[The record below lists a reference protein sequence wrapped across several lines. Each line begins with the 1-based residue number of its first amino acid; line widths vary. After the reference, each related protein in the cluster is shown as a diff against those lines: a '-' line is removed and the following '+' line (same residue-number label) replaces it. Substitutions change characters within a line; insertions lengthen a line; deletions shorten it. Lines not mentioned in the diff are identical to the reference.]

1 MKKVL
6 AILLAA
12 AMVFALAACGSKA
25 ETPAP
30 AASTPAPAASSS
42 SSTPAPAAST
52 PAKEEAKSYT
62 IKFGHGNAPEDFVS
76 VAVQNWADNVKAATD
91 GRITIEVYPASQL
104 GDISTLLEMVSMG
117 TLDMCLGDLSTM
129 GSYLPKTD
137 IFAMPYMWANWDHV
151 SKVVDGDIG
160 AKFFDELADTAN
172 LRQLGVM
179 WNGMRCLT
187 TKTPIYGI
195 EDCKGIVMRSPNLEV
210 YLNLFKTLGMNPVP
224 IAWDEAFNAL
234 ATGVADGIE
243 DSCEV
248 AYKYDFWMYCKYI
261 CKDNHICGLVGPTI
275 REDLWSSMS
284 ADDQR
289 LLQDLLDIQI
299 EWERKQITDSEDYYY
314 GLLEEKGMTVTEWKD
329 RSELINAFEPQW
341 GEFAKKTNCEDLL
354 KQIIDLSK

>member
-6 AILLAA
+6 SIILAL
-12 AMVFALAACGSKA
+12 AMVFTLAACAKKEA
-25 ETPAP
+25 PAPAPAATTPAP
-30 AASTPAPAASSS
+30 AASTPAPAA
-42 SSTPAPAAST
+42 PAPA
-52 PAKEEAKSYT
+52 PAPADAKSYT

-76 VAVQNWADNVKAATD
+76 VAVQAWADNVKAATD

-104 GDISTLLEMVSMG
+104 GDISTLMEMVSMG

-151 SKVVDGDIG
+151 SKVVDGEIG
-160 AKFFDELADTAN
+160 AKFFDELAAESN

-195 EDCKGIVMRSPNLEV
+195 ADCKDIVMRSPNLEV

-275 REDLWSSMS
+275 REDLWKEMS

-289 LLQDLLDIQI
+289 LLQDLLDLQI

-314 GLLEEKGMTVTEWKD
+314 GLLEEKGMTVTDWKD

-341 GEFAKKTNCEDLL
+341 GEFAKKNGCEDLL

>member
-1 MKKVL
+1 M
-6 AILLAA
+6 
-12 AMVFALAACGSKA
+12 
-25 ETPAP
+25 
-30 AASTPAPAASSS
+30 
-42 SSTPAPAAST
+42 
-52 PAKEEAKSYT
+52 
-62 IKFGHGNAPEDFVS
+62 
-76 VAVQNWADNVKAATD
+76 
-91 GRITIEVYPASQL
+91 
-104 GDISTLLEMVSMG
+104 EMVSMG

-151 SKVVDGDIG
+151 AKVVDGDIG
-160 AKFFDELADTAN
+160 AKFFDELAEASN

-195 EDCKGIVMRSPNLEV
+195 ADCKDIVMRSPNLEV

-275 REDLWSSMS
+275 REDLWKELS

-341 GEFAKKTNCEDLL
+341 GEFAKKNNCEDLL
-354 KQIIDLSK
+354 KQIIDLSR